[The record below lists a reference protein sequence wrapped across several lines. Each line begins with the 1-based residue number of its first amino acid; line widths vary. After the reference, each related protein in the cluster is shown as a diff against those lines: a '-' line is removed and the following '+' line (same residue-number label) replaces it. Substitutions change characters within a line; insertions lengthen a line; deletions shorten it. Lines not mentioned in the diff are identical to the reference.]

1 MVVMGRTPKKPN
13 FFNAEIKSKFWET
26 LIDQKD
32 YYNNTCNLFNKLKPF
47 EERLGKDVLD
57 FTQNE
62 LTETFFDLTLYT
74 YRERKDNLILLNKY
88 ALYMEKPEL
97 TLPGEVELKKLYV
110 ERGKI
115 EVVINDE
122 DLFDAM
128 MIALDETNCV
138 DKHYYDMPILRH
150 LMLYYGVSDEQL
162 VNMKK
167 TFINNF
173 KLPTGKEIT
182 NKAIQDFIINV
193 VMSGGYKIN
202 GKDGTVRYRRYVETD
217 LLLARSYYVSDTPKK
232 TDKSQQNLLNQLQ
245 TQFKELYSNDD
256 RLTKTNIT
264 MAGKFSRAYQL
275 DMSKGNKEVI
285 LSWYRLKQKTHAKEL
300 TLLEEERYNVYK
312 LYRLNNNI

>member
-1 MVVMGRTPKKPN
+1 
-13 FFNAEIKSKFWET
+13 
-26 LIDQKD
+26 
-32 YYNNTCNLFNKLKPF
+32 LKPF
-47 EERLGKDVLD
+47 EESLGKDVLD
-57 FTQNE
+57 FTQDE

-88 ALYMEKPEL
+88 ALYMGKPEL
-97 TLPGEVELKKLYV
+97 TLPGEAELKKLYI

-122 DLFDAM
+122 ELFDAM
-128 MIALDETNCV
+128 KVALDKTNCV
-138 DKHYYDMPILRH
+138 DEHYFDMPILRQ

-162 VNMKK
+162 INMKK

-173 KLPTGKEIT
+173 MLPTGKKIT
-182 NKAIQDFIINV
+182 NKAIQDFIVGV
-193 VMSGGYKIN
+193 VMSGGYKVG
-202 GKDGTVRYRRYVETD
+202 GKDGTVRYRRYVDTD
-217 LLLARSYYVSDTPKK
+217 LLLVRSYYVSDTPKR
-232 TDKSQQNLLNQLQ
+232 TDKPQENLLNQLQ

-256 RLTKTNIT
+256 RLTTKNIT
-264 MAGKFSRAYQL
+264 MAGKFDRAYQL

-285 LSWYRLKQKTHAKEL
+285 LSWYILKQKAHVKGL

>member
-1 MVVMGRTPKKPN
+1 MGRTPKKSN
-13 FFNAEIKSKFWET
+13 FFNAEKKIKFWET

-47 EERLGKDVLD
+47 EESLGKDVLD
-57 FTQNE
+57 FTQDE

-88 ALYMEKPEL
+88 ALYMGKPEL
-97 TLPGEVELKKLYV
+97 TLPGEAELKKLYI

-128 MIALDETNCV
+128 MVALKKANRV
-138 DKHYYDMPILRH
+138 DKHYFDMPILRQ

-162 VNMKK
+162 INMKK

-182 NKAIQDFIINV
+182 NKAIQDFIIGI
-193 VMSGGYKIN
+193 VMSGGYKVG
-202 GKDGTVRYRRYVETD
+202 GKDGTVRYRRYVDTD
-217 LLLARSYYVSDTPKK
+217 LLLARSYYVSDTPKRTDK
-232 TDKSQQNLLNQLQ
+232 TDKSQENLLNQLQ

-256 RLTKTNIT
+256 RLTTKNIT
-264 MAGKFSRAYQL
+264 IAGKFDRAYQL
-275 DMSKGNKEVI
+275 DMLKDNKEVI
-285 LSWYRLKQKTHAKEL
+285 LSWYRLKQKAHVKGL

>member
-1 MVVMGRTPKKPN
+1 MGRTPKKSN
-13 FFNAEIKSKFWET
+13 FFNAEKKIKFWET

-47 EERLGKDVLD
+47 EESLDKDVLD
-57 FTQNE
+57 FTQDE

-88 ALYMEKPEL
+88 ALYMGKPEL
-97 TLPGEVELKKLYV
+97 TLPGEAELKKLYI

-128 MIALDETNCV
+128 MVALKKANCV
-138 DKHYYDMPILRH
+138 DKHYYDMPILRQ

-162 VNMKK
+162 INMKK
-167 TFINNF
+167 TFINDF

-182 NKAIQDFIINV
+182 SKAIQNFIINV
-193 VMSGGYKIN
+193 VMSGGYRVR
-202 GKDGTVRYRRYVETD
+202 GKDDTVRYRRYVETE
-217 LLLARSYYVSDTPKK
+217 LLLARSYYVSDTPKR
-232 TDKSQQNLLNQLQ
+232 TDKSQENLLNQLQ

-256 RLTKTNIT
+256 RLTTKNIT
-264 MAGKFSRAYQL
+264 IAGKFDRAYQL
-275 DMSKGNKEVI
+275 DMLKDNKEVI
-285 LSWYRLKQKTHAKEL
+285 LSWYILQQKAHIKGL

-312 LYRLNNNI
+312 LYRFTNNI